1 MEPSDDTWPP
11 VPQADSLRIPLI
23 PARSRG
29 DFVSLPYVPAINHSQ
44 SLLVSDVSTAFTSAN
59 HRNSCG
65 ASSTQFP
72 HVLPKK
78 KKKEAGLNKS
88 HNLMGRVK
96 PRAQIPPLAF
106 DLLLVFKDLL
116 GYEAVPMKG
125 LESDSCKPHAACQT
139 QHRVQ
144 EPMRRTLLIFIAT
157 HRIFPLC
164 LFSQLLLSV
173 HV

>member
-1 MEPSDDTWPP
+1 
-11 VPQADSLRIPLI
+11 
-23 PARSRG
+23 
-29 DFVSLPYVPAINHSQ
+29 
-44 SLLVSDVSTAFTSAN
+44 
-59 HRNSCG
+59 
-65 ASSTQFP
+65 
-72 HVLPKK
+72 
-78 KKKEAGLNKS
+78 
-88 HNLMGRVK
+88 MGRVK